1 MDSYKQTI
9 WIYTVGGLGILLNLL
24 LLYMIATDRAKG
36 GDGRFT
42 TLFDRWY
49 GILALTIA
57 HFAGGILYGLSCDFT
72 MKPTPERE
80 MISRDEL
87 LFRYNVSIDNL
98 GYIGPVYK
106 LIDET
111 TGESKF
117 LITNM
122 LGSFGCCVMQLTI
135 YWTICAAGMKLYF
148 FVHSALI
155 SDKAKAVNF
164 QLLRLLLIQAL
175 APLIFEYIPA
185 MMTIWG
191 GFLGLPLENCAMYI
205 PVLIACYSP
214 TEAIMVIFGF
224 ANERV

>member
-24 LLYMIATDRAKG
+24 LLYMIATDRAGFMIDQTGFLMFCKNLHKLG
-36 GDGRFT
+36 FWYSYIGVRFT

-117 LITNM
+117 LISNM

-135 YWTICAAGMKLYF
+135 YWTICAAGMKL
-148 FVHSALI
+148 
-155 SDKAKAVNF
+155 
-164 QLLRLLLIQAL
+164 
-175 APLIFEYIPA
+175 
-185 MMTIWG
+185 
-191 GFLGLPLENCAMYI
+191 
-205 PVLIACYSP
+205 
-214 TEAIMVIFGF
+214 
-224 ANERV
+224 